1 VNGITAEELMDCLE
15 TAGSRHDAA
24 VLDRLWS
31 SVPAEM
37 RLPRLSAGTV
47 SALYQGGFAE
57 GGQRGTAIDVSGLPG
72 PMRREVTW
80 CVFRVIELGGRIQV
94 HGAAMLARR
103 LTEITAGT
111 GAGGPQSLTDLT
123 ARAWCCASLKMP
135 MKAALAVPMWG
146 CVKAPRP
153 GWLRGLGG
161 DGAGGCGRGA
171 GGYVSVT
178 SVTAARA
185 ACSSTMALPVA

>member
-1 VNGITAEELMDCLE
+1 MNGITAEELMDCLE
-15 TAGSRHDAA
+15 AAGSRHDAA

-57 GGQRGTAIDVSGLPG
+57 GGQGGTAIDVSGLPG

-111 GAGGPQSLTDLT
+111 GAAGR
-123 ARAWCCASLKMP
+123 AR
-135 MKAALAVPMWG
+135 
-146 CVKAPRP
+146 
-153 GWLRGLGG
+153 
-161 DGAGGCGRGA
+161 
-171 GGYVSVT
+171 
-178 SVTAARA
+178 
-185 ACSSTMALPVA
+185 

>member
-31 SVPAEM
+31 SVPAGM

-47 SALYQGGFAE
+47 PVLYQGGFAE
-57 GGQRGTAIDVSGLPG
+57 GGQRGTAIDVRGLPG

-111 GAGGPQSLTDLT
+111 GAGGPRSLTDLP
-123 ARAWCCASLKMP
+123 ARAWLQQIPLAEGGP
-135 MKAALAVPMWG
+135 AQQPGFQRDLAVP
-146 CVKAPRP
+146 
-153 GWLRGLGG
+153 LRGPAQPPGRDPVEVEGVAALRLVQA
-161 DGAGGCGRGA
+161 DRDAGVLDR
-171 GGYVSVT
+171 V
-178 SVTAARA
+178 
-185 ACSSTMALPVA
+185 P